1 MKARYVAALI
11 MLCVGTVSGC
21 SYITVVN
28 MYPVHGPAAAMAPPP
43 YYQLTIKGNVGIING
58 KAPAINLALGN
69 GESFHGNWNDFSES
83 SANKKTP
90 GTAASLP
97 PQPNLAFAWDA
108 VYGQGFF
115 VAHLLGTHVL
125 QTTMTGSQG
134 TVLQAE
140 LQGHRGVAIDSK
152 GNIYKMTW

>member
-1 MKARYVAALI
+1 MKRRSALSLVLSSVFMI
-11 MLCVGTVSGC
+11 AGC
-21 SYITVVN
+21 SYITIVN
-28 MYPVHGPAAAMAPPP
+28 LYPVQGPASAMAPPP
-43 YYQLTIKGNVGIING
+43 YYQLTIKGNVAIVNG
-58 KAPAINLALGN
+58 KSPTINVVLGN
-69 GESFHGNWNDFSES
+69 GESFHGSWSNFTES
-83 SANKKTP
+83 SANQKMP

-108 VYGQGFF
+108 VYGKGFF
-115 VAHLLGTHVL
+115 VAHLLGESVL

-140 LQGHRGVAIDSK
+140 LQGRRGVAIDSK